1 VSEAREPPAQGS
13 RRTGKPTINDVARL
27 SGVSKKTV
35 SRVINRSPLLNDETR
50 ERVEKVIREL
60 GYVPNPQARALAL
73 RTNFLIG
80 LIHDNPNAQMVL
92 NVQQGILEALQG
104 TDFAMVVRP
113 VDRGAATLMDDVR
126 HFLERQRPYGVVIL
140 PPLSENDAIARL
152 CDELGCRYV
161 RMGSAE
167 LDDPDHMVASN
178 DREAVAEA
186 VQFLYTSGH
195 KLIGL
200 IAGPHGFRSAA
211 ERRRGFED
219 ALSAAS
225 LKLPRSLIA
234 EGNYTFESGIA
245 AAEKLLDL
253 SPRPTA
259 IFASNDEM
267 AAGVIHAA
275 RERSIAVPEE
285 LSVIGFDDTP
295 IASHIWPP
303 LTTVRWPIVSMAR
316 SAALK
321 LLAGQAGGSD
331 VPEPSLFLSRLV
343 RRASVAF
350 APKG

>member
-1 VSEAREPPAQGS
+1 VSEAEEPPAQGS

-50 ERVEKVIREL
+50 RRVETVIREL

-113 VDRGAATLMDDVR
+113 VDRGAATLMDDIR
-126 HFLERQRPYGVVIL
+126 SFLERQRPYGVVIL

-167 LDDPDHMVASN
+167 LDDAEHMVASN

-219 ALSAAS
+219 ALRSAS

-275 RERSIAVPEE
+275 RARDIAVPEE

-321 LLAGQAGGSD
+321 LLAGQGRGEEA
-331 VPEPSLFLSRLV
+331 EPSLFLSRLV

-350 APKG
+350 APQG